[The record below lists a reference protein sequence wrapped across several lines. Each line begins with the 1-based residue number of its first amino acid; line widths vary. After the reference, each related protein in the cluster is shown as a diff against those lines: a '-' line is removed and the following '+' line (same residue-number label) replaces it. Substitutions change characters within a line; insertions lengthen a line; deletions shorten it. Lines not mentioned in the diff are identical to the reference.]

1 TMTRKILM
9 PMDGGQH
16 SHRALNWYVRNFN
29 ARDDELVFAFVAEP
43 PRSAIGDVTSAD
55 KVSSSMAENIAKA
68 KALANDASQKCTEL
82 GVKARIRF
90 LERVEHN
97 AGQAIVDLANEENA
111 DVILIGNRGIRGIKK
126 AFLGSVSDYVLH
138 HSHRTT
144 IIVPPPPKDT
154 HH

>member
-1 TMTRKILM
+1 MTRKILM

-68 KALANDASQKCTEL
+68 KALANDASQNEL
-82 GVKARIRF
+82 S
-90 LERVEHN
+90 HN